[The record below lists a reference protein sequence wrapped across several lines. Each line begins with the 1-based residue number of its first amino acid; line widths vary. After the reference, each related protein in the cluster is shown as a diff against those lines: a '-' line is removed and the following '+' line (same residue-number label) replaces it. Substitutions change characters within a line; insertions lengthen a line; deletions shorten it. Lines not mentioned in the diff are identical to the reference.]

1 MRFFGAQEYEL
12 ISPIRS
18 GRMWSSFVASAGGE
32 SLVELRVLD
41 TDLVS
46 ETVQRRELHRLQLLA
61 IVEHPG
67 LRKIID
73 LVPDHV
79 PPFVVVERLNL
90 PIAEGTDGCG
100 VQDCHRLFDALACA
114 HRFGVVAGPFSV
126 ADVRPRAARDWIL
139 DLTDARTQC
148 DDAGILAP
156 EQRSGNANNS
166 ADPAGDVYS
175 LSAIL
180 TTCVQS
186 LSNSG
191 VTDRTKLL
199 RLLARGMA
207 TAPDARLTAEQL
219 ARELSALA
227 ATHLQQRDVVQEH
240 SSQFAGTM
248 IPDSSVESPFSQTLS
263 ESGSS
268 EMLAKIPAQLGRFV
282 LHERI
287 GAGAAGTVY
296 RATDCSNN
304 ENVALKILNATVAQN
319 PSMLRR
325 FTREARLLAQVGSP
339 YVARLLDANSDQGL
353 HFLAIE
359 FISGGTLSTAMR
371 NSGRLDERKS
381 LRLILDVVSALTVAH
396 QQSIIHRDIKPEN
409 ILLTTVGQLFLD
421 MPEPSNPTGG
431 DSGFNDAIPFVKLSD
446 FGLARADAS
455 SESMAVTQDG
465 AILGTPL
472 YMSPEQCRGTAAD
485 TRSDIYSVGA
495 TLFHM
500 LAGRPPFEGDNAVV
514 LMNAHCHDPVPSL
527 RQLRA
532 EISDGCIAVVEKCLA
547 KNPDA
552 RYSDAAAL
560 LADLERLLH
569 GEPTSMVLHPATPAT
584 NGLDV
589 LEFPFTCDLSASP
602 GQLWPFISNTD
613 RVNHALGLPTV
624 SYTTRTD
631 PARGVER
638 FAESRI
644 SGQKLVWQEHP
655 YEWIEGRRLSVLRE
669 FSTGPFL
676 WFMNIIEMQ
685 STSGGGTRV
694 NQTLK
699 VVPRNWF
706 GRLLAKLIVGRNTPK
721 SFRRVYRQIDDW
733 LSRPENAKSS
743 ADAFGTTAAM
753 TATGRTR
760 LSERLEHLT
769 QRRID
774 PAVVETLRQFLEHAS
789 DPEVARIRPLM
800 FAERFQLPPRDV
812 IDACLFAA
820 KEGILTLLW
829 DILCPSCRIPA
840 DVQETLATLKDHGY
854 CPSCDLRYEI
864 DFANSVELIFRSH
877 PEIRTA
883 ETRTYCIGGP
893 AFSAHVVAQTRLM
906 PGERFEMELLLTE
919 GSYRLRGPQLP
930 FAVDIRVSAA
940 TGVTRFELPLL
951 RPPLP
956 NSVPTLRHGN
966 QVLTLFNNTTREL
979 QVRLERTADRSM
991 ALTAAAVASMPVF
1004 REMFPHEVLAPGQ
1017 IVSVTNITLL
1027 MAEICGANELYQSL
1041 GDGPAFGKIRTRL
1054 LQVDE
1059 TIKSHGGAIVKIVGD
1074 GVLATFQDSESAI
1087 GAITALLSSANE
1099 PLSLRMALHRSSA
1112 LVTTLN
1118 DRLDYFG
1125 EALHLLRTMLQMAE
1139 ANELILTASVLPTGA
1154 AGTIPQFAELQIV
1167 PLDRIIADTAIV
1179 AYRCQRT

>member
-1 MRFFGAQEYEL
+1 
-12 ISPIRS
+12 
-18 GRMWSSFVASAGGE
+18 MWSSFVASAGGKL
-32 SLVELRVLD
+32 LVELRVLD
-41 TDLVS
+41 TDAVP
-46 ETVQRRELHRLQLLA
+46 EAEQRQELHRLQLLA
-61 IVEHPG
+61 IVKHPG
-67 LRKIID
+67 LRRIID
-73 LVPDHV
+73 LVPEHV

-90 PIAEGTDGCG
+90 PTADDADGCG
-100 VQDCHRLFDALACA
+100 IPDCHRLFDALACA
-114 HRFGVVAGPFSV
+114 HRFGVVGVPFSV
-126 ADVRPRAARDWIL
+126 ADVRLRAVRDWIL
-139 DLTDARTQC
+139 DLTQTRTQPV
-148 DDAGILAP
+148 DSGILPP
-156 EQRSGNANNS
+156 EQRWASAGNS
-166 ADPAGDVYS
+166 ADSAGDVYS
-175 LSAIL
+175 LSAVL
-180 TTCVQS
+180 TTC
-186 LSNSG
+186 LRTPPGSG
-191 VTDRTKLL
+191 DPDRTSLL
-199 RLLARGMA
+199 HLLTRGMS
-207 TAPDARLTAEQL
+207 TAPETRPDAEQM

-227 ATHLQQRDVVQEH
+227 AAHLRQQDPVNQQF
-240 SSQFAGTM
+240 SQFAGTM
-248 IPDSSVESPFSQTLS
+248 IPDSSIESPFSSTLA
-263 ESGSS
+263 ESGST
-268 EMLAKIPAQLGRFV
+268 EMLIQIPGQLGRFI

-296 RATDCSNN
+296 RATDCSSN
-304 ENVALKILNATVAQN
+304 EIVALKILNTAVAKN

-325 FTREARLLAQVGSP
+325 FTREAKLLAKVGSP
-339 YVARLLDANSDQGL
+339 YVAKLVDANSDQGL

-359 FISGGTLSTAMR
+359 FIPGGTLSTVMQDF
-371 NSGRLDERKS
+371 GRIEERKS
-381 LRLILDVVSALTVAH
+381 LRLMLDAVNALTVAH
-396 QQSIIHRDIKPEN
+396 QQAIIHRDIKPEN
-409 ILLTTVGQLFLD
+409 ILLTTAGQSFLD
-421 MPEPSNPTGG
+421 LPQHSETAHDAAGVDNTMPL
-431 DSGFNDAIPFVKLSD
+431 VKLSD
-446 FGLARADAS
+446 FGLARADTS

-485 TRSDIYSVGA
+485 SRSDIYAVGA

-500 LAGRPPFEGDNAVV
+500 LAGRPPFAGDNPVT
-514 LMNAHCHDPVPSL
+514 LMNAHCHDPLPSL
-527 RQLRA
+527 RQLCP
-532 EISDGCIAVVEKCLA
+532 EISEGCKAVVEKCLA

-552 RYSDAAAL
+552 RYADAAAL

-589 LEFPFTCDLSASP
+589 LQFQFSCDLTSSP
-602 GQLWPFISNTD
+602 GRLWPFISNTD

-624 SYTTRTD
+624 RYTTRTD

-638 FAESRI
+638 FAESKI
-644 SGQKLVWQEHP
+644 AGQKIVWQEHP

-685 STSGGGTRV
+685 TISGGGTRV

-706 GRLLAKLIVGRNTPK
+706 GGLLAKLTLGRNTPK
-721 SFRRVYRQIDDW
+721 SFLRVYRQIDDW
-733 LSRPENAKSS
+733 LIRPENAKSS
-743 ADAFGTTAAM
+743 ADAFGTRAAM
-753 TATGRTR
+753 TATCRVR

-800 FAERFQLPPRDV
+800 FAERFQLPPKDV

-829 DILCPSCRIPA
+829 DILCPTCRIPA
-840 DVQETLATLKDHGY
+840 DVQETLGTLKDHGY

-864 DFANSVELIFRSH
+864 DFASSVELIFRSH
-877 PEIRTA
+877 PEVRTA

-930 FAVDIRVSAA
+930 FAVDMRVSAA

-956 NSVPTLRHGN
+956 NSVPTLRHGH
-966 QVLTLFNNTTREL
+966 QVLTVFNNTAREL

-991 ALTAAAVASMPVF
+991 ALTAAAAASIPVF
-1004 REMFPHEVLAPGQ
+1004 REMFPNEVLAPGQ

-1054 LQVDE
+1054 LHVDE

-1074 GVLATFQDSESAI
+1074 GVLATFQNSDSAI
-1087 GAITALLSSANE
+1087 EAITALLTSANE
-1099 PLSLRMALHRSSA
+1099 TQPLRMALHRSSA

-1139 ANELILTASVLPTGA
+1139 ANELILTASVFPTGFA
-1154 AGTIPQFAELQIV
+1154 DRIPQLEGLHVV
-1167 PLDRIIADTAIV
+1167 PVECMIADKAIV
-1179 AYRCQRT
+1179 AYRCQRSQKLC

>member
-1 MRFFGAQEYEL
+1 
-12 ISPIRS
+12 
-18 GRMWSSFVASAGGE
+18 MWSSFVASAGGE
-32 SLVELRVLD
+32 SLVELRTLD
-41 TDLVS
+41 ADRVPGS
-46 ETVQRRELHRLQLLA
+46 DQRNELHRLQLLT
-61 IVEHPG
+61 IVEHAS
-67 LRKIID
+67 LRRIID
-73 LVPDHV
+73 LVPGHA
-79 PPFVVVERLNL
+79 PPFVVVEQLDL
-90 PIAEGTDGCG
+90 SIADDSDECHAD
-100 VQDCHRLFDALACA
+100 VCHRLFDALACA
-114 HRFGVVAGPFSV
+114 HRFGVVAGPWSV
-126 ADVRPRAARDWIL
+126 ADVRMRAAGDWIL
-139 DLTDARTQC
+139 DLTQARTQP
-148 DDAGILAP
+148 DDPGLLPP
-156 EQRSGNANNS
+156 EQGLNSVSYS
-166 ADPAGDVYS
+166 ADSAGDVYA

-180 TTCVQS
+180 TACVQS
-186 LSNSG
+186 PSGPG
-191 VTDRTKLL
+191 VTDRRDLL
-199 RLLARGMA
+199 QLLARGMS
-207 TAPDARLTAEQL
+207 TSPDSRLTAEQM
-219 ARELSALA
+219 ARELAALA
-227 ATHLQQRDVVQEH
+227 ASHRRQQELLKQQ

-248 IPDSSVESPFSQTLS
+248 IPDSSVENPFSSTLA
-263 ESGSS
+263 ESGSPA
-268 EMLAKIPAQLGRFV
+268 MLMQIPAQLGRFM

-304 ENVALKILNATVAQN
+304 AIVAIKILNATVAQS
-319 PSMLRR
+319 PLMLRR
-325 FTREARLLAQVGSP
+325 FTREAKLLAQVGSP
-339 YVARLLDANSDQGL
+339 FVARLVDANSDQGL

-359 FISGGTLSTAMR
+359 FISGGTLSTVMQEV
-371 NSGRLDERKS
+371 GRIEERKS
-381 LRLILDVVSALTVAH
+381 LRLLLDAVNALTVAH

-409 ILLTTVGQLFLD
+409 ILLTSAGQSFLD
-421 MPEPSNPTGG
+421 APQHAETAQNVVGADNTMPL
-431 DSGFNDAIPFVKLSD
+431 VKLSD
-446 FGLARADAS
+446 FGLARCDSS
-455 SESMAVTQDG
+455 SESMAVTQNG

-472 YMSPEQCRGTAAD
+472 YMSPEQCRGMAAD
-485 TRSDIYSVGA
+485 ARSDIYAVGA

-500 LAGRPPFEGDNAVV
+500 LAGRPPFSGDNPVI
-514 LMNAHCHDPVPSL
+514 LMNAHCHDPLPSL
-527 RQLRA
+527 LQLCP
-532 EISDGCIAVVEKCLA
+532 EISEGCMAVVEKCLA

-552 RYSDAAAL
+552 RYADAAAL

-569 GEPTSMVLHPATPAT
+569 GEPTSMVLHPATPVT
-584 NGLDV
+584 HGLDV
-589 LEFPFTCDLSASP
+589 LEFQFSCDLTSSP

-644 SGQKLVWQEHP
+644 AGQKIVWQEHP

-685 STSGGGTRV
+685 SISGGGTRV

-706 GRLLAKLIVGRNTPK
+706 GGLLAKFTVGRNTPN
-721 SFRRVYRQIDDW
+721 SFRRVYHQIDDW
-733 LSRPENAKSS
+733 LGRPENAKSS

-760 LSERLEHLT
+760 LSERLKHLT

-789 DPEVARIRPLM
+789 DPEVARIRPLV
-800 FAERFQLPPRDV
+800 FAERFQLPPKDV

-840 DVQETLATLKDHGY
+840 DVHETLATLKDHGY

-864 DFANSVELIFRSH
+864 DFAKSVELIFRSH

-906 PGERFEMELLLTE
+906 PGERFQMELMLTE

-930 FAVDIRVSAA
+930 FAVDLRVSVA

-951 RPPLP
+951 RAPLP

-966 QVLTLFNNTTREL
+966 QVLALFNNTTREL

-991 ALTAAAVASMPVF
+991 ALTAAAAASISVF
-1004 REMFPHEVLAPGQ
+1004 REMFPNEVLAPGQ

-1027 MAEICGANELYQSL
+1027 MAEICGGHALYQSL

-1054 LQVDE
+1054 LQIDQ
-1059 TIKSHGGAIVKIVGD
+1059 TIKSHGGAIVKVVGD
-1074 GVLATFQDSESAI
+1074 GVLATFQDSDSAI
-1087 GAITALLSSANE
+1087 GAITALLTSADE
-1099 PLSLRMALHRSSA
+1099 TLPLRMALHRSSA

-1139 ANELILTASVLPTGA
+1139 ANELLLTASCLPTGA
-1154 AGTIPQFAELQIV
+1154 AGTIPHLAGLQIV
-1167 PLDRIIADTAIV
+1167 PLDCIIADTAIV
-1179 AYRCQRT
+1179 AYRCQSIETSC

>member
-1 MRFFGAQEYEL
+1 
-12 ISPIRS
+12 
-18 GRMWSSFVASAGGE
+18 MWSSFVASADGE

-41 TDLVS
+41 TVDVS
-46 ETVQRRELHRLQLLA
+46 EAEQRQELRRLQVLA

-67 LRKIID
+67 LRRIID

-79 PPFVVVERLNL
+79 PPFVVVERSDL
-90 PIAEGTDGCG
+90 PTVDDADACNAE
-100 VQDCHRLFDALACA
+100 VCHRLFDALACA
-114 HRFGVVAGPFSV
+114 HRFGVVAGPLSV
-126 ADVRPRAARDWIL
+126 ADVRMRAARDWIL
-139 DLTDARTQC
+139 DLTQARTPP
-148 DDAGILAP
+148 DDPGILPP
-156 EQRSGNANNS
+156 EQRLDSIDNS
-166 ADPAGDVYS
+166 ADSAGDVYS

-180 TTCVQS
+180 TTCLQS
-186 LSNSG
+186 PQGSG
-191 VTDRTKLL
+191 DTARTSLL
-199 RLLARGMA
+199 HLLARGES
-207 TAPDARLTAEQL
+207 TAPDKRPDAEQL
-219 ARELSALA
+219 ARELSALTA
-227 ATHLQQRDVVQEH
+227 AHLRQQDLVKHQ

-248 IPDSSVESPFSQTLS
+248 IPDSSIATPFSSTLA

-268 EMLAKIPAQLGRFV
+268 AMLVQIPEQLGRFI

-304 ENVALKILNATVAQN
+304 EIVAMKILNTTVAKN

-339 YVARLLDANSDQGL
+339 YVAGLVDANSDQGL

-359 FISGGTLSTAMR
+359 FISGGTLSTVMQDF
-371 NSGRLDERKS
+371 GRIEERKS
-381 LRLILDVVSALTVAH
+381 LRLMLDAVNALTVAH
-396 QQSIIHRDIKPEN
+396 QQLIIHRDIKPEN
-409 ILLTTVGQLFLD
+409 ILLTTAGRSLLD
-421 MPEPSNPTGG
+421 SPQHTETAEDVAGADNTMPL
-431 DSGFNDAIPFVKLSD
+431 VKLSD
-446 FGLARADAS
+446 FGLARADNS
-455 SESMAVTQDG
+455 SESMAVTHDG

-485 TRSDIYSVGA
+485 TRSDIYAVGA

-500 LAGRPPFEGDNAVV
+500 LAGRPPFAGDNPVA
-514 LMNAHCHDPVPSL
+514 LMNAHCHDPLPSL
-527 RQLRA
+527 RQLCP
-532 EISDGCIAVVEKCLA
+532 EISEGCKAVVEKCLA

-552 RYSDAAAL
+552 RYADAAAL

-584 NGLDV
+584 KGLDI
-589 LEFPFTCDLSASP
+589 LQFQFSSDLNSSP

-631 PARGVER
+631 PVRGVER

-644 SGQKLVWQEHP
+644 AGQKIVWQEHP

-685 STSGGGTRV
+685 SISGGGTRV

-706 GRLLAKLIVGRNTPK
+706 GGLLAKLTLGRNTPK

-733 LSRPENAKSS
+733 LTRPENAKSS
-743 ADAFGTTAAM
+743 ADAFGTRAAL
-753 TATGRTR
+753 TATGRAR
-760 LSERLEHLT
+760 LSDRLEHLT
-769 QRRID
+769 QRHID

-800 FAERFQLPPRDV
+800 FAERFQLPPKDV

-840 DVQETLATLKDHGY
+840 DVQETLATLKNHGY

-906 PGERFEMELLLTE
+906 PGERFEMELLLSE
-919 GSYRLRGPQLP
+919 GSYRFRGPQLP
-930 FAVDIRVSAA
+930 FAVDMRVSAA

-956 NSVPTLRHGN
+956 NSVPTLRHGH
-966 QVLTLFNNTTREL
+966 QVITLFNNTTREL

-991 ALTAAAVASMPVF
+991 ALTAAAAASIPVF

-1027 MAEICGANELYQSL
+1027 MAEICGAIELYQSL

-1059 TIKSHGGAIVKIVGD
+1059 TIKSHDGAIVKIVGD
-1074 GVLATFQDSESAI
+1074 GILATFQNSESAI
-1087 GAITALLSSANE
+1087 GAITALLNATHE
-1099 PLSLRMALHRSSA
+1099 MPPLRMALHRSSA
-1112 LVTTLN
+1112 LVTTIN

-1125 EALHLLRTMLQMAE
+1125 EALHLLRTMLHMAK
-1139 ANELILTASVLPTGA
+1139 ANELILTASVLPSDSG
-1154 AGTIPQFAELQIV
+1154 GTISPLDGLQIV
-1167 PLDRIIADTAIV
+1167 PLERIIADTAIV
-1179 AYRCQRT
+1179 AYRCHRI

>member
-1 MRFFGAQEYEL
+1 MRFLGAQEYEL
-12 ISPIRS
+12 ISPLRS
-18 GRMWSSFVASAGGE
+18 GRIWSSFVASAGGE

-41 TDLVS
+41 TDVVP
-46 ETVQRRELHRLQLLA
+46 EAEQRQELHRLQLLA

-73 LVPDHV
+73 LVPDHE

-90 PIAEGTDGCG
+90 PSADDADDRG

-126 ADVRPRAARDWIL
+126 ADLRMRAAHDWIL
-139 DLTDARTQC
+139 DLTDARTQS
-148 DDAGILAP
+148 DYESILPP
-156 EQRSGNANNS
+156 EQRSVDVDNS
-166 ADPAGDVYS
+166 ADPEGDVYS

-180 TTCVQS
+180 SERVQS
-186 LSNSG
+186 LPDSV
-191 VTDRTKLL
+191 VTDRTSLL

-207 TAPDARLTAEQL
+207 FAPDARPSARQL
-219 ARELSALA
+219 ALELSNLA
-227 ATHLQQRDVVQEH
+227 SADIQLQIRLRKQDSQLEGMIITEPTVEDPYSPTLAESA
-240 SSQFAGTM
+240 SSAM
-248 IPDSSVESPFSQTLS
+248 PAPIP
-263 ESGSS
+263 
-268 EMLAKIPAQLGRFV
+268 KQLGRFR
-282 LHERI
+282 LHERL

-304 ENVALKILNATVAQN
+304 ENVALKILNSTVAQN

-339 YVARLLDANSDQGL
+339 YVARLLDTNSDQGL

-359 FISGGTLSTAMR
+359 FISGGTLSCFMR

-381 LRLILDVVSALTVAH
+381 LRLMLDVISALTVAH

-409 ILLTTVGQLFLD
+409 ILLTAAGQSFLD
-421 MPEPSNPTGG
+421 TPEQAGTT
-431 DSGFNDAIPFVKLSD
+431 SGSSDFSDAMPFVKLSD
-446 FGLARADAS
+446 FGLARADSS

-500 LAGRPPFEGDNAVV
+500 LAGRPPFQGDNPVA
-514 LMNAHCHDPVPSL
+514 LMNAHCHDPIPPL

-552 RYSDAAAL
+552 RFSDAAAL

-589 LEFPFTCDLSASP
+589 MEFPFSCDLSSSP

-631 PARGVER
+631 PTRGVER
-638 FAESRI
+638 FAESKI
-644 SGQKLVWQEHP
+644 AGQKIVWQEHP

-685 STSGGGTRV
+685 SISGGGTRV

-706 GRLLAKLIVGRNTPK
+706 GGVLARLTLGRSTPQ
-721 SFRRVYRQIDDW
+721 SFRRVYQQIDTW

-743 ADAFGTTAAM
+743 ADAFGTTGAM

-760 LSERLEHLT
+760 LSKRLEHLS
-769 QRRID
+769 QRHID

-800 FAERFQLPPRDV
+800 FAERFQLPPKDV

-840 DVQETLATLKDHGY
+840 DVQETLATLKEHGY

-864 DFANSVELIFRSH
+864 NFANSVELIFRSH

-906 PGERFEMELLLTE
+906 PGERFEMELMLTE

-930 FAVDIRVSAA
+930 FAVDMRVSAA
-940 TGVTRFELPLL
+940 AGVTRFELPLL

-956 NSVPTLRHGN
+956 NSVPALRHGN

-991 ALTAAAVASMPVF
+991 ALTAAAAASMPIF
-1004 REMFPHEVLAPGQ
+1004 REMFPNEVLAPGQ

-1027 MAEICGANELYQSL
+1027 MAEICGANELYHAL

-1059 TIKSHGGAIVKIVGD
+1059 TIKAHGGAIVKIVGD
-1074 GVLATFQDSESAI
+1074 GVFATFQNSESAI
-1087 GAITALLSSANE
+1087 GAIAALLTSASE
-1099 PLSLRMALHRSSA
+1099 PLPLRMALHRSSA

-1139 ANELILTASVLPTGA
+1139 ANELILTASVLPIGDA
-1154 AGTIPQFAELQIV
+1154 DLILHREGLLVV
-1167 PLDRIIADTAIV
+1167 PLERIIADTAIV
-1179 AYRCQRT
+1179 AYRCQRI

>member
-12 ISPIRS
+12 ISPLNS
-18 GRMWSSFVASAGGE
+18 GPMWSSFVASADGE
-32 SLVELRVLD
+32 SLVELRILD
-41 TDLVS
+41 TDAVS
-46 ETVQRRELHRLQLLA
+46 ETDQRQELHRLQLLA

-67 LRKIID
+67 LRRIIE

-79 PPFVVVERLNL
+79 PPFVVVERLDLSTVDVADACN
-90 PIAEGTDGCG
+90 AE
-100 VQDCHRLFDALACA
+100 VCHRLFDALACA
-114 HRFGVVAGPFSV
+114 HRFGVIARSFSV
-126 ADVRPRAARDWIL
+126 ADIRMRAACDWIL
-139 DLTDARTQC
+139 DLTHARTRSN
-148 DDAGILAP
+148 DTHILPP
-156 EQRSGNANNS
+156 ELRSGNVGDP
-166 ADPAGDVYS
+166 ADPAGDVYA
-175 LSAIL
+175 LSASL
-180 TTCVQS
+180 TTFQQS
-186 LSNSG
+186 PPGSG
-191 VTDRTKLL
+191 VTDQTSLL
-199 RLLARGMA
+199 HLLERGMS
-207 TAPDARLTAEQL
+207 TAPDTRPTAEQL
-219 ARELSALA
+219 AREFSAVA
-227 ATHLQQRDVVQEH
+227 AAHLRQQELVKYQ
-240 SSQFAGTM
+240 SSQLAGTM
-248 IPDSSVESPFSQTLS
+248 IPDSSADTPFSSTLA

-268 EMLAKIPAQLGRFV
+268 AMLVRIPAQLGRFM

-304 ENVALKILNATVAQN
+304 EIVALKILNATVAQN

-339 YVARLLDANSDQGL
+339 YVARLVDANSDQGL

-359 FISGGTLSTAMR
+359 FISGGTLSNVMQ
-371 NSGRLDERKS
+371 NFGRIEERKS
-381 LRLILDVVSALTVAH
+381 LRLMLDAVNALTVAH

-409 ILLTTVGQLFLD
+409 ILLTTAGQSFLD
-421 MPEPSNPTGG
+421 TTAKANTTSSLAGVNDTMPL
-431 DSGFNDAIPFVKLSD
+431 VKLSD
-446 FGLARADAS
+446 FGLARADS
-455 SESMAVTQDG
+455 SAESMAVTQDG

-472 YMSPEQCRGTAAD
+472 YMSPEQCRGTTAD
-485 TRSDIYSVGA
+485 TRSDIYAVGA

-500 LAGRPPFEGDNAVV
+500 LAGRPPFQGDNPVT
-514 LMNAHCHDPVPSL
+514 LMNAHCHDPLPSL
-527 RQLRA
+527 HQLCP
-532 EISDGCIAVVEKCLA
+532 EISEGCKSVVEKCLA

-552 RYSDAAAL
+552 RYSDATAL

-569 GEPTSMVLHPATPAT
+569 GEPTSMVLHPVTPAT
-584 NGLDV
+584 NGLQV
-589 LEFPFTCDLSASP
+589 LQFLFSCDLNSSP

-613 RVNHALGLPTV
+613 RVNHAMGLPTV

-631 PARGVER
+631 PVRGVER

-644 SGQKLVWQEHP
+644 SGQTLAWQEHP

-685 STSGGGTRV
+685 SISGGGTRL

-706 GRLLAKLIVGRNTPK
+706 GGLLAKFTIGRNALK

-733 LSRPENAKSS
+733 LTRPENTKST

-753 TATGRTR
+753 TATGRGR
-760 LSERLEHLT
+760 LSERLERLT

-774 PAVVETLRQFLEHAS
+774 PIVVETLRQFLEHAS

-800 FAERFQLPPRDV
+800 FAERFQLPPKDV

-877 PEIRTA
+877 PEIRAA

-893 AFSAHVVAQTRLM
+893 AFSSHVVAQTRLM
-906 PGERFEMELLLTE
+906 PGERFEMELMLTE

-930 FAVDIRVSAA
+930 FAVDMRVSAS

-991 ALTAAAVASMPVF
+991 ALTAAAAASIPLF

-1027 MAEICGANELYQSL
+1027 MAEVCGADQLYQSL
-1041 GDGPAFGKIRTRL
+1041 GDGPAFGRIRTRL
-1054 LQVDE
+1054 MEIDE

-1087 GAITALLSSANE
+1087 RAVTALLSSENAT
-1099 PLSLRMALHRSSA
+1099 LALRMALHRSSA

-1125 EALHLLRTMLQMAE
+1125 EALHLLRTMLHMAE
-1139 ANELILTASVLPTGA
+1139 ANELILTASVLPTADAGA
-1154 AGTIPQFAELQIV
+1154 IPQFAELQVV